1 MKKTLFLLILF
12 IFLAGEKVSA
22 AGDVERKL
30 LPGER
35 TDFLIRLEKN
45 LKNSRT
51 IQSKFTQEKHLSLFN
66 DALISRGLF
75 AFAAPDRLR
84 WEVTEPFHSLL
95 IMNGREVAKY
105 DFPDGKNPRKLQFPA
120 ANALSEVLQQIADI
134 HQGKFEA
141 EAKNYDIEVYQGE
154 TARMT
159 LVPKDP
165 RMKKMISQI
174 DIGFSKGLDR
184 VASVVIREKGG
195 DFTRIVFEDG
205 PRNPTLPDSFFLIQ

>member
-1 MKKTLFLLILF
+1 MKKLTLLILF
-12 IFLAGEKVSA
+12 LFLTRGMASA
-22 AGDVERKL
+22 QTALSPAARQK
-30 LPGER
+30 
-35 TDFLIRLEKN
+35 FLVQLQQN
-45 LKNSRT
+45 LGKSRT

-66 DALISRGLF
+66 DALVSSGLF

-84 WEVTEPFHSLL
+84 WEVTQPFHSLL

-141 EAKNYDIEVYQGE
+141 EAKSYNIEVYRGE
-154 TARMT
+154 TERMT
-159 LVPKDP
+159 LVPQDP
-165 RMKKMISQI
+165 QMKKIISQI

-195 DFTRIVFEDG
+195 DFTKIIFEDD
-205 PRNPTLPDSFFLIQ
+205 PRNPTLPDSLFSIP

>member
-1 MKKTLFLLILF
+1 MKKTRFLLIVFL
-12 IFLAGEKVSA
+12 FLAGEKFSA
-22 AGDVERKL
+22 AGDVEHKL
-30 LPGER
+30 LSGQKA
-35 TDFLIRLEKN
+35 DFLLHLEKN

-66 DALISRGLF
+66 DALVSRGLF

-84 WEVTEPFHSLL
+84 WEVTQPFHLLL

-120 ANALSEVLQQIADI
+120 TNALSEVLQQIADI
-134 HQGKFEA
+134 HQGKFET
-141 EAKNYDIEVYQGE
+141 ESKKYDIEVYQGE
-154 TARMT
+154 TARIA
-159 LVPKDP
+159 LVPQDP

-174 DIGFSKGLDR
+174 DIGFSRELDR

-195 DFTRIVFEDG
+195 DFTRIVFEDD
-205 PRNPTLPDSFFLIQ
+205 PRNPALPDSLFLIQ